1 MFFLTKNIYY
11 MFESNFIQTDSN
23 LSILNVLKI
32 HVMFSE
38 LYVVDKFSVTNATS
52 SLDLY
57 FLLIITSLQIHW
69 WLIL

>member
-1 MFFLTKNIYY
+1 

-57 FLLIITSLQIHW
+57 FLLIITSLQIH
-69 WLIL
+69 